1 MDSELERRG
10 YPAALFFWRGVTTHK
25 IGITAWFVTV
35 LVGLSLTLSA
45 PIAFA
50 EDPVGVWVGDLK
62 IPGADLH
69 LAVHLRRDGTGALTG
84 SFDSLDQGVRGLPL
98 GEVTTT
104 VDSLTFTV
112 PNIGGTFSG
121 TWQTGTKHWSG
132 TWRQGQT
139 NLPLEFARGEVPPAP
154 TVVGP
159 TVVGLDGDWA
169 GVLDINGSQ
178 LRLALHVK
186 TTPTEGTTATLDS
199 IDQNALGI
207 PVSAISREGPH
218 VRLELKVL
226 SATFDGTLEPG
237 NQTIAGTWT
246 QSSLSLPLTLQRR
259 PAGAKQPP

>member
-1 MDSELERRG
+1 M
-10 YPAALFFWRGVTTHK
+10 HK
-25 IGITAWFVTV
+25 ISVSAWFATV

-50 EDPVGVWVGDLK
+50 EDPVGVWVGELK

-69 LAVHLRRDGTGALTG
+69 LAVHLRHDATGALTG
-84 SFDSLDQGVRGLPL
+84 SFDSLDQGVRGLAL
-98 GEVTTT
+98 GEVTAM
-104 VDSLTFTV
+104 VDRLTFTV
-112 PNIGGTFSG
+112 PNIGATFSG

-132 TWRQGQT
+132 TWRQGQAE
-139 NLPLEFARGEVPPAP
+139 LPLEFARGEVLPAP

-186 TTPTEGTTATLDS
+186 TTPAEGTTATLDS

-207 PVSAISREGPH
+207 PVSAISREGSQ
-218 VRLELKVL
+218 VRLELKSL
-226 SATFDGTLEPG
+226 AATFDGTLESG
-237 NQTIAGTWT
+237 NQTIAGKWT
-246 QSSLSLPLTLQRR
+246 QSSLSLPLTLRQS
-259 PAGAKQPP
+259 PAAAKQPL

>member
-1 MDSELERRG
+1 MRKS
-10 YPAALFFWRGVTTHK
+10 
-25 IGITAWFVTV
+25 GITVCFATV
-35 LVGLSLTLSA
+35 FVGLSLGLSA

-69 LAVHLRRDGTGALTG
+69 LAVHLRRDGTGGALTG

-98 GEVTTT
+98 GEVTASA
-104 VDSLTFTV
+104 DSLTFTV
-112 PNIGGTFSG
+112 PNILGTFTG
-121 TWQTGTKHWSG
+121 TWQPGTKHWSG
-132 TWRQGQT
+132 TWRQGQA
-139 NLPLEFARGEVPPAP
+139 NLPLELARGEVLPA
-154 TVVGP
+154 P

-186 TTPTEGTTATLDS
+186 TTPAEGTTATLDS

-218 VRLELKVL
+218 VRLELKAL
-226 SATFDGTLEPG
+226 AATFDGTLEPG
-237 NQTIAGTWT
+237 NQKIVGTWT
-246 QSSLSLPLTLQRR
+246 QSSLSLPLTLQQR
-259 PAGAKQPP
+259 PAGAKQPF